1 MFALVIAPAL
11 KTALHTSA
19 SYESFVAIG
28 TVGLLIPLNTM
39 FSGLSVIVDRVS
51 GAQPELLTAPIPR
64 GLLVVGNLLV
74 ALAITALQVGVLIAV
89 ALARGIHFHATGTGI
104 VWFVGAAVLF
114 TVGMYGLAEIL
125 ANRVPR
131 QEEYIARVP
140 AIAILPWFL
149 AGALFPITALPGFL
163 TWVAKF
169 LPLTHGLALMRYGLR
184 GDSTGLHAIWG
195 LSDPTAM
202 AALSLAVVGG
212 VRAAADRGF
221 DPRLQPVGGS
231 LSPEALARGFRRRRE
246 LARSA
251 GVSRAKPGD
260 RHQPRKHREHRQPAS
275 DRSAGAD
282 GQSDQVA
289 AAHKP
294 GFAEPLHGFS
304 VQVTGATCRA
314 FSALSHSTP
323 DAA

>member
-1 MFALVIAPAL
+1 MSTAEIAIHVPRPRRRALGPLATLARRRFQLTARTPRELFVPLLTPIMFALVIAPAL
-11 KTALHTSA
+11 KAALHTDA

-28 TVGLLIPLNTM
+28 TIGLLIPLNTM
-39 FSGLSVIVDRVS
+39 FAGLSVIVDRIS

-64 GLLVVGNLLV
+64 GLLVVGNLVV

-89 ALARGIHFHATGTGI
+89 AVARGIHFNATGTGI
-104 VWFVGAAVLF
+104 LWFVAAAVLF

-169 LPLTHGLALMRYGLR
+169 LPLTHGLALMRYGLLQ
-184 GDSTGLHAIWG
+184 DASGLHAIWG
-195 LSDPTAM
+195 QGSTTTM

-212 VRAAADRGF
+212 FALLLTAASIRVF
-221 DPRLQPVGGS
+221 S
-231 LSPEALARGFRRRRE
+231 
-246 LARSA
+246 RSA
-251 GVSRAKPGD
+251 VR
-260 RHQPRKHREHRQPAS
+260 
-275 DRSAGAD
+275 
-282 GQSDQVA
+282 
-289 AAHKP
+289 
-294 GFAEPLHGFS
+294 
-304 VQVTGATCRA
+304 
-314 FSALSHSTP
+314 
-323 DAA
+323 